1 MQKVIATSVASLL
14 PFPAGSFA
22 RLTLTLGVLA
32 LASGT
37 VAAQHQ
43 RTLSGKSSSQTAP
56 VRPITS
62 PQATISGPSSGI
74 YCPDMADKAVGL
86 HDLGWLPAGRDVTVV
101 VDASAGSPGFDP
113 VATVLV
119 VSLGVASGG
128 TAKTTTFYD
137 NDSGGEKDPQ
147 ITFTT
152 PEDGTYFLLVG
163 ENSGSGAGC
172 YRYQMSVR

>member
-1 MQKVIATSVASLL
+1 MQKVVTVFLASLL
-14 PFPAGSFA
+14 LFPAGNFA

-37 VAAQHQ
+37 ATAQHQ

-62 PQATISGPSSGI
+62 PQATISGPSSGV
-74 YCPDMADKAVGL
+74 YCPDMFDKAVGM

-101 VDASAGSPGFDP
+101 LDAFGSDQFDP

-119 VSLGVASGG
+119 VGLGVPSGG

-137 NDSGGEKDPQ
+137 NDSGGDKDPQ
-147 ITFTT
+147 IAFTT
-152 PEDGTYFLLVG
+152 PQDGTYFLLVG

-172 YRYQMSVR
+172 YRYQVSVR

>member
-1 MQKVIATSVASLL
+1 MTSDDRRLRVSLDG
-14 PFPAGSFA
+14 PVA

-37 VAAQHQ
+37 AAAQPQ

-62 PQATISGPSSGI
+62 PQATISGPASGL

-86 HDLGWLPAGRDVTVV
+86 HDMGWLPAGRDVTVV
-101 VDASAGSPGFDP
+101 VDGDGSFDP

-119 VSLGVASGG
+119 VSLGVPSGG

-147 ITFTT
+147 IAFTT
-152 PEDGTYFLLVG
+152 PQDGSYFLLVA
-163 ENSGSGAGC
+163 ENSGSGGGC
-172 YRYQMSVR
+172 YRYQVSVR